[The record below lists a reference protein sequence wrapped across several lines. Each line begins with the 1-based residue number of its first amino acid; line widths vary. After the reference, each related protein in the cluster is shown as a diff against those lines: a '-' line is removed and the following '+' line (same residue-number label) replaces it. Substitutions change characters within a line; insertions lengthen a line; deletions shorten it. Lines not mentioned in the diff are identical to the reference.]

1 MEGQVDAALRSYLSA
16 DVQPLQER
24 AIGSQEG
31 LNPAVSGLAY
41 CLSGQEHWLPVVVG
55 A

>member
-1 MEGQVDAALRSYLSA
+1 MDAALSAYLWA

-24 AIGSQEG
+24 TIGGQEG

-41 CLSGQEHWLPVVVG
+41 CLSSQEHWLPVVVG